1 MKIKFITLGIL
12 IFSFSACQEKE
23 SSNLNDKNMSN
34 SSIMPVLIKQ
44 IKDGNDDV
52 YGSFSEYGKED
63 LDALV
68 TVEDTLLRNNGYK
81 TPTEEV
87 FASKIKAVFGRTI
100 DYSTATPYLKVET
113 DAEKKCDKELVY
125 YPNTV
130 DAQYIYVVKK
140 QRFISNFFPL
150 PEVLDYLKLDPSL
163 SQYEKDKN
171 IVHDEVEETD
181 VAISQWKDDP
191 DNLSKKRKQNTA
203 SLLAQNKYLFNESR
217 ADFKWLV
224 LNDENFLESL
234 YKTFGYSDDAEL
246 LEWIAKRAKFDKNN
260 LDEFGKLFWTKQ
272 CDGTIKNQVEI
283 YKALHSVYNPDKNIQ
298 PLLLDNIQDYIDY
311 FADFEN
317 KIDGLS
323 QSERTKIAAHIVYFA
338 EQYKYDS
345 NYKSQNKM
353 MGRLRYWLGN
363 DLKTISQNNFYNLP
377 KFKEWWERA
386 EYDMVYVQ
394 ECEYEGTCG
403 GDNPPPSPAGYKQ

>member
-1 MKIKFITLGIL
+1 MKIKLIALGIL
-12 IFSFSACQEKE
+12 FFSFSACQEKE
-23 SSNLNDKNMSN
+23 GSTLKNANLSN
-34 SSIMPVLIKQ
+34 SPIMPILIKQ

-52 YGSFSEYGKED
+52 YGSFSHYGKED

-68 TVEDTLLRNNGYK
+68 TVEDTLLKNNGYK
-81 TPTEEV
+81 LPTEEV
-87 FASKIKAVFGRTI
+87 FSSKIKAIFGRTI
-100 DYSTATPYLKVET
+100 DYDIETAYLKIET
-113 DAEKKCDKELVY
+113 DAEEKCNKELVY

-130 DAQYIYVVKK
+130 DAQYIYVIKK

-150 PEVLDYLKLDPSL
+150 PEILDYLKFDPSL
-163 SQYEKDKN
+163 AQYEKDEN
-171 IVHDEVEETD
+171 VVHDEVEEND
-181 VAISQWKDDP
+181 VTISQWKDNP

-203 SLLAQNKYLFNESR
+203 SLLARNKYLFNESR
-217 ADFKWLV
+217 DDFKWLV

-234 YKTFGYSDDAEL
+234 YKTFGYSDDEEL
-246 LEWIAKRAKFDKNN
+246 LKWIAKRAKFDQNN

-272 CDGTIKNQVEI
+272 CDGTIKNQLAI
-283 YKALHSVYNPDKNIQ
+283 YKALHSVYNPDKNRQ
-298 PLLLDNIQDYIDY
+298 PHLLDNIQNYIDY
-311 FADFEN
+311 FADFKN

-323 QSERTKIAAHIVYFA
+323 APERTKIVSHIVYFA

-363 DLKTISQNNFYNLP
+363 DLKAISQNNFYNLP
-377 KFKEWWERA
+377 KFKEWWEKA
-386 EYDMVYVQ
+386 EYDMIYVQ

-403 GDNPPPSPAGYKQ
+403 RDNPPPSPAGYKQ